1 MYKFANYSECLLVN
15 TGKFLKAKPF
25 VYDFRPNK
33 YMRVVSVEL
42 SNMTM
47 FKIERYKPKVS
58 LSRIGRERNG
68 KVNNSSLSL
77 LVTATA
83 FTGTNI
89 CLKTIHL
96 INRHCEEDDI

>member
-1 MYKFANYSECLLVN
+1 MCVISDNVLN
-15 TGKFLKAKPF
+15 TLII
-25 VYDFRPNK
+25 
-33 YMRVVSVEL
+33 
-42 SNMTM
+42 
-47 FKIERYKPKVS
+47 KIERHKPKVS
-58 LSRIGRERNG
+58 LIRIGLERNG